1 MRKTVVEDKSK
12 SVRHRSMIPNLLQEL
27 EKLHENN
34 DEGEKPSVFST
45 THLERMQQLD

>member
-1 MRKTVVEDKSK
+1 MRKTVIEDKSA
-12 SVRHRSMIPNLLQEL
+12 SARRHSMIPNLLQEL

-45 THLERMQQLD
+45 THLERMQ